1 MRGTRNDFDDDDDV
15 NDENDALF
23 FTDGEASRW
32 WWRLCFSTSTMRPLT
47 YSRGDGIV
55 SGDKKTR
62 LRARAEIEEKE
73 DDATARGE
81 KRRAK
86 CARGETTDA
95 GKVDSRSFWRT
106 FRRRVRV
113 ARGGEILVF

>member
-32 WWRLCFSTSTMRPLT
+32 WWKVVFFDVDDASANVLERRWFQKNSLT
-47 YSRGDGIV
+47 
-55 SGDKKTR
+55 
-62 LRARAEIEEKE
+62 RAREIEEKE
-73 DDATARGE
+73 DDAIARGE

-95 GKVDSRSFWRT
+95 GESRVAFFLADVSAARSGGARWRDSRF
-106 FRRRVRV
+106 
-113 ARGGEILVF
+113 

>member
-1 MRGTRNDFDDDDDV
+1 MVEVVFFDVDD
-15 NDENDALF
+15 
-23 FTDGEASRW
+23 ASAYVLERRW
-32 WWRLCFSTSTMRPLT
+32 HRF
-47 YSRGDGIV
+47 GGQ
-55 SGDKKTR
+55 KTR
-62 LRARAEIEEKE
+62 VRARAEIEEKE

-113 ARGGEILVF
+113 ARGGEILKVF

>member
-1 MRGTRNDFDDDDDV
+1 MV
-15 NDENDALF
+15 Q
-23 FTDGEASRW
+23 
-32 WWRLCFSTSTMRPLT
+32 
-47 YSRGDGIV
+47 
-55 SGDKKTR
+55 KKMPTT
-62 LRARAEIEEKE
+62 RARAEKEEKE

-95 GKVDSRSFWRT
+95 VEIESRSFWRT
-106 FRRRVRV
+106 LWRRVRV